1 MDSKADK
8 AKFNMFVGHM
18 LNLTEKTSDT
28 RGLEATYPN
37 APFMSVGTR
46 LRGYDSAMDGGYM
59 HCVRVE
65 SARLG
70 RRPGQSS
77 APRPPWR
84 AAALQTP
91 EEPQSR
97 DKL

>member
-28 RGLEATYPN
+28 RGLEKTSPN
-37 APFMSVGTR
+37 APFISVDTR

-70 RRPGQSS
+70 RRPGKSS

-91 EEPQSR
+91 H
-97 DKL
+97 